1 MFKIHGDRLVE
12 MLERANCCEQYVQQK
27 NIFGTHRVIE
37 ETFKSLLDSDIMN
50 TGSKE
55 YIQRLL
61 IDFVNIFI
69 SIVSL

>member
-1 MFKIHGDRLVE
+1 MSNMFS
-12 MLERANCCEQYVQQK
+12 K
-27 NIFGTHRVIE
+27 NIFGTHRVID